1 MKDEMSRD
9 QKPGKFKLVGGQ
21 KPNLGRRID
30 DQVEGEAQA
39 EGLQAVVSAP
49 AAAPAKGPGLVLPLL
64 FLVACAGGGAGAVF
78 FGLAGGQAG

>member
-21 KPNLGRRID
+21 KPNPGRRID
-30 DQVEGEAQA
+30 DPVEGEAQSGA
-39 EGLQAVVSAP
+39 AQAVVSAP
-49 AAAPAKGPGLVLPLL
+49 ATAPARGSGLVLPLL